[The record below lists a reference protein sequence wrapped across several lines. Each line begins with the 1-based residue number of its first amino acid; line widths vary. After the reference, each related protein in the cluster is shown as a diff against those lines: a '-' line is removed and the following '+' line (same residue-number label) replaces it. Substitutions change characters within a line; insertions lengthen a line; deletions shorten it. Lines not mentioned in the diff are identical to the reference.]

1 MAAAFGPAWFLI
13 AVAVL
18 PLFCRGFPATLKL
31 ERAFPVGHPVELS
44 QLVHRDR
51 VRHGRILQSSGGV
64 IDFQVQG
71 TFDPYEVGY
80 W

>member
-1 MAAAFGPAWFLI
+1 MAAAFGLAGFLI

-18 PLFCRGFPATLKL
+18 PMLCRGSPATLVL
-31 ERAFPVGHPVELS
+31 ERAFPVSHRVELS
-44 QLVHRDR
+44 RLVHRDQ

-71 TFDPYEVGY
+71 TFDPFQVGY
-80 W
+80 